1 MLAQIGVVPDAVVP
15 AHVDERVLKNE
26 SPRDHA
32 KRLALA
38 KAARVREAWTGKPAI
53 ILAADT
59 VVALGRRILPK
70 ADTDDSV
77 RGCLSLLSGRAH
89 QVMTAVAVSKPDA
102 SVTYRIATTRVVF
115 DRLTDEAIESY
126 VSCGEG
132 LGKAGGY
139 AIQGMADAF
148 VRQINGS
155 YSSVVGLTLYQ
166 TRNLLRGAGCPIS

>member
-155 YSSVVGLTLYQ
+155 YSSVVGLTLYH
-166 TRNLLRGAGCPIS
+166 TRNLLRGAGYPIS